1 VKRSSSPVVIA
12 EEKLI
17 LDSLSWMLGRHK
29 FEAFC
34 HHFVSGI
41 FLQTMTVCPV
51 LESIRVVTGSQ
62 RHDTVF
68 AFSRLVTTQCSM
80 TSAVGGGIWLRT
92 GAGGGGGGGASATGF
107 FLAAQPARPRIQNKN
122 KMEQNFLIT
131 DRTLPRAQYTAAWVT
146 EPIASGVPAC
156 PRP

>member
-1 VKRSSSPVVIA
+1 MVSERGAA
-12 EEKLI
+12 EIRDYL
-17 LDSLSWMLGRHK
+17 
-29 FEAFC
+29 
-34 HHFVSGI
+34 VSGI

-92 GAGGGGGGGASATGF
+92 GAGAATEGAGGGVATGV
-107 FLAAQPARPRIQNKN
+107 FLAEHPNRHRS
-122 KMEQNFLIT
+122 KMSHRFLIN
-131 DRTLPRAQYTAAWVT
+131 
-146 EPIASGVPAC
+146 
-156 PRP
+156 